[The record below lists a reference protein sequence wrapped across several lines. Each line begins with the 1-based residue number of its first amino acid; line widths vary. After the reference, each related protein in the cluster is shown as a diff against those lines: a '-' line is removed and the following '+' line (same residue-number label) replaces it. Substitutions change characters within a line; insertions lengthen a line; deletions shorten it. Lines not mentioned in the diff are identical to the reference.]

1 MKVKTIFNL
10 FLLFFICSICFSCA
24 PGQTIKTQI
33 TGNLKSKNKV
43 LIASKKSTFKDD
55 IIYDVQYAL
64 EQVDA
69 YVKIID
75 LLKLTEEKSED
86 YNAIVILN
94 DYKFLKFNIN
104 VRKFLQNTSS
114 SEKEKIILITTSG
127 SSTPP
132 KIEGVDAIASA
143 SNVSDTGHISEIII
157 EKVYAILDIS
167 I

>member
-10 FLLFFICSICFSCA
+10 FLLFFICAICFSCA
-24 PGQTIKTQI
+24 PGQTINTQI
-33 TGNLKSKNKV
+33 KGNLNSKKKI
-43 LIASKKSTFKDD
+43 LIASKKSKFKDD

-104 VRKFLQNTSS
+104 VRKFLQNTPS

-143 SNVSDTGHISEIII
+143 SNVSDTGYISEIII